1 MFYQKIGDIARKYVF
16 SDMRIKIR
24 TLRLKMRR
32 IKKRIKVRSKIALG
46 ISLKKPLKSLQFEV
60 HLVEHCNL
68 NCAGCDNFSSLANP
82 EFLAVSEFEKDFTR
96 LRELFGD
103 NCQRI
108 YLMGGEPLLHPNLIE
123 FLEISRLLFPNAL
136 IMIITNGIL
145 LSSLPIYFWEKCHK
159 HQIDV
164 GISRYPIHIE
174 INAIKERAM
183 QHGVSV
189 QWFGGDK
196 DNRMHCYPLDLSGVQ
211 NFREMFGQCERAN
224 TCITLKHGK
233 LYPCSCAPHIEHFN
247 KYFDVDLQLSQADS
261 IDIYEVRSGEEILK
275 RLSLPIPF
283 CRYCALNDV
292 RDGLEWHTTQKKIT
306 EWI

>member
-1 MFYQKIGDIARKYVF
+1 MDFQGKEDARPWTF
-16 SDMRIKIR
+16 SDLRAKLR
-24 TLRLKMRR
+24 TLHLQMRR
-32 IKKRIKVRSKIALG
+32 NKKKIKLRAKIALG
-46 ISLKKPLKSLQFEV
+46 ISLKKPLKSLQFEI

-108 YLMGGEPLLHPNLIE
+108 YLMGGEPLLHPDLTQ
-123 FLEISRLLFPNAL
+123 FMEISRKLFPTTL

-145 LSSLPIYFWEKCHK
+145 LSRLPMDFWEKCHEY
-159 HQIDV
+159 HIDV
-164 GISRYPIHIE
+164 GISQYPVHIE
-174 INAIKERAM
+174 KTVIKERAM
-183 QHGVSV
+183 QYSVSV
-189 QWFGGDK
+189 QWFGGEK
-196 DNRMHCYPLDLSGVQ
+196 EKGMHCFPLDLSGSQ
-211 NFREMFGQCERAN
+211 DYREMFGLCGRAN
-224 TCITLKHGK
+224 SCITLKHGK

-261 IDIYEVRSGEEILK
+261 INIYEVRSGAEILK

-283 CRYCALNDV
+283 CRYCALDDV